1 MKVAII
7 DDETIILDKIK
18 TIILENTLISGFDI
32 DLYSNPLTFLNH
44 KQNYDLVLLDLKMPE
59 IHGFNVAKQLK
70 NQNTL
75 IIYITNMVNQMHLA
89 FDYHVVGFI
98 IKEQLETTLIPALN
112 QAINKINQLKPIT
125 ITKNQEV
132 YRYYPNEIYYFS
144 YEDRQLTVYLK
155 NRIDYLGFMTLK
167 EVSYNL
173 LASFIQINRH
183 QIVNIEAVSSFRNNI
198 ISFENSN
205 RTVKVSR
212 RKGNEVFNTILKTI
226 ESL

>member
-1 MKVAII
+1 
-7 DDETIILDKIK
+7 
-18 TIILENTLISGFDI
+18 
-32 DLYSNPLTFLNH
+32 
-44 KQNYDLVLLDLKMPE
+44 
-59 IHGFNVAKQLK
+59 
-70 NQNTL
+70 
-75 IIYITNMVNQMHLA
+75 MVNQMHLA

-173 LASFIQINRH
+173 PASFIQINRH

-212 RKGNEVFNTILKTI
+212 RYK
-226 ESL
+226 S